1 MTVETS
7 KKILKIFG
15 IISIIFGV
23 IGVIVGILGI
33 AGGGLMAST
42 GVDEAVGVGAIALV
56 LSVIVLVS
64 AIVSLLDGIFSVRA
78 AKDSSKIMPAWV
90 FAIIGLVLRVISL
103 FTNLKSGTSAIV
115 GRLFYTL
122 PRSSAFSSNL
132 CVLPRVDVVCF
143 WGSSET

>member
-115 GRLFYTL
+115 GAVIGIGIGILIFIAANTIKKSL
-122 PRSSAFSSNL
+122 
-132 CVLPRVDVVCF
+132 
-143 WGSSET
+143 